1 MTINPIQIQGLVKT
15 LPRGGQFID
24 KKFFEGG
31 EPGHENYYP
40 ATGVSLDQV
49 NLAGDEE
56 ISQAIEAA
64 TNTSGIGRENG
75 HHAKEAYSQVKSL
88 DVSMD
93 LFDYHY

>member
-1 MTINPIQIQGLVKT
+1 MTIHPIQIQGLVKT

-31 EPGHENYYP
+31 GPGHENYYP
-40 ATGVSLDQV
+40 ATGTSLVQV
-49 NLAGDEE
+49 NWAGDEE

-75 HHAKEAYSQVKSL
+75 HHAKEAYSRIHSV

-93 LFDYHY
+93 RVDYHY